1 MYLRAVR
8 SVVLVAK
15 VCLYLPFCESYHLR
29 ATDTMQVLSIPYIC
43 PSDPVG
49 EMRPRVGVVALLLGA
64 AVADTVVEYDPWD
77 RGVAISLGLALA
89 HVCVVA
95 LGKGARWC
103 CTV

>member
-1 MYLRAVR
+1 MLRFACIFPFVDHITYAVLIR
-8 SVVLVAK
+8 
-15 VCLYLPFCESYHLR
+15 C
-29 ATDTMQVLSIPYIC
+29 QVLSIPYKC
-43 PSDPVG
+43 PPDPVG

-64 AVADTVVEYDPWD
+64 AVVDTVVEYDPWD

-89 HVCVVA
+89 HVSVVV

>member
-1 MYLRAVR
+1 MLCLLLRFACIFPFVDHITYAVLIR
-8 SVVLVAK
+8 
-15 VCLYLPFCESYHLR
+15 C
-29 ATDTMQVLSIPYIC
+29 QVLSIPHIC
-43 PSDPVG
+43 PPDPVG
-49 EMRPRVGVVALLLGA
+49 EMRPRVAVVALLLGA

>member
-1 MYLRAVR
+1 MLCLLLRFACIFPFVNH
-8 SVVLVAK
+8 VTYVLLIR
-15 VCLYLPFCESYHLR
+15 C
-29 ATDTMQVLSIPYIC
+29 QVLSIPHIC
-43 PSDPVG
+43 PPDPVG

-64 AVADTVVEYDPWD
+64 AVVDTVVEYDPWD
-77 RGVAISLGLALA
+77 RGVAISLRLALA